1 MDKQQAIDTAMQAV
15 AGLPAEEVPNTADE
29 EMELWNELLST
40 YRKLKAAKP
49 EERSERSR
57 RIAVCLTE
65 YEKMLG
71 YFYTM
76 IIFDFEG

>member
-1 MDKQQAIDTAMQAV
+1 MDKQQAIDMATQAL
-15 AGLPAEEVPNTADE
+15 ADFPSEKAPNAADE
-29 EMELWNELLST
+29 ELWNDLLSI

-49 EERSERSR
+49 DERSERAR

-65 YEKMLG
+65 YEKVLG

>member
-1 MDKQQAIDTAMQAV
+1 MDKQQAIDIAMQAV
-15 AGLPAEEVPNTADE
+15 AGLPAEEMPNTADE
-29 EMELWNELLST
+29 ELWNELLST

-49 EERSERSR
+49 EERSERAR

>member
-1 MDKQQAIDTAMQAV
+1 MDKQQAIDIAMQAV
-15 AGLPAEEVPNTADE
+15 AGLPAEEMPNTADE
-29 EMELWNELLST
+29 ELWNELLST

>member
-1 MDKQQAIDTAMQAV
+1 MDKQQAIDIAMQAV
-15 AGLPAEEVPNTADE
+15 AGLPAEEMPNTADE
-29 EMELWNELLST
+29 ELWNELLST

-76 IIFDFEG
+76 IIVDFEG